1 MTKEDF
7 EINWN
12 STFPN
17 TLPISHTFKIK
28 YVNRWFRI
36 HSLPKSKRYA
46 ENEKEWIILLKRQN
60 QIITDL
66 FVENTEIL
74 IVTGEYNWGEREDFV
89 NDEEEIFKPYNFI
102 RLDKIDLFELN
113 SDEYDENEIFKPAFA
128 EIKWESNKYD
138 NLLRGIADEKVI
150 AFFVS
155 FDKKVIV
162 APYDGGI
169 DFIIKDNKL
178 KEFYKEKYKDWLSE
192 REDGL

>member
-66 FVENTEIL
+66 FVENKR
-74 IVTGEYNWGEREDFV
+74 N
-89 NDEEEIFKPYNFI
+89 
-102 RLDKIDLFELN
+102 
-113 SDEYDENEIFKPAFA
+113 
-128 EIKWESNKYD
+128 
-138 NLLRGIADEKVI
+138 
-150 AFFVS
+150 
-155 FDKKVIV
+155 
-162 APYDGGI
+162 
-169 DFIIKDNKL
+169 
-178 KEFYKEKYKDWLSE
+178 
-192 REDGL
+192 